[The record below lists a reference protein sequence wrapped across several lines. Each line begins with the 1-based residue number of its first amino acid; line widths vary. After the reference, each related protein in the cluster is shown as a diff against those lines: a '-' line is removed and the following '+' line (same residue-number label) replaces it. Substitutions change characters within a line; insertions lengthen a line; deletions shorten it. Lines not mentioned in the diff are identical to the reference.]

1 MPTYEY
7 VCAKGHVFERIQKM
21 NDKPVAKCPECGAKA
36 ARKISGG
43 QGLIFK
49 GSGFYITDYGKD
61 GKGPRKDSDAAA
73 RTAET
78 ATTSKN
84 ESKPDGKSEQKSE
97 SKPSNPSDQKS
108 ESKSESTPKTD
119 AASKGEKKSSSRS
132 KDAT

>member
-7 VCAKGHVFERIQKM
+7 VCANGHAFERIQKM

-61 GKGPRKDSDAAA
+61 GKGPRKDGHAAASLSDAPV
-73 RTAET
+73 
-78 ATTSKN
+78 S
-84 ESKPDGKSEQKSE
+84 S
-97 SKPSNPSDQKS
+97 KS
-108 ESKSESTPKTD
+108 ESKSDTPSDTPSDRKSEPKPETSTTKPSESAGKATKATG
-119 AASKGEKKSSSRS
+119 SEKKSSSRS
-132 KDAT
+132 SDST